1 MIVHVNPYD
10 TGFDENA
17 HVMRFSA
24 IAREIQT
31 TAQNKVTFPA
41 LKKQFGAIKQ
51 AVSIRVM
58 VPVHPDPKKRPVQS
72 LGAASNDA
80 DYVMVEEEL
89 EVIEGESFDNA
100 GSLVDDAED
109 DGEDEQDPMVEFLF
123 EQIKELKTMVSC
135 LLKPTDSTAV

>member
-31 TAQNKVTFPA
+31 TAQNKVAFPT
-41 LKKQFGAIKQ
+41 LKKQLGAIKQ

-58 VPVHPDPKKRPVQS
+58 VPVHPDLKKRPVQS

-89 EVIEGESFDNA
+89 EVIEGKRCHHFA
-100 GSLVDDAED
+100 L
-109 DGEDEQDPMVEFLF
+109 
-123 EQIKELKTMVSC
+123 IC
-135 LLKPTDSTAV
+135 R

>member
-10 TGFDENA
+10 TGFDENS

-31 TAQNKVTFPA
+31 TAQNKLAFPTF
-41 LKKQFGAIKQ
+41 KKQLGAIKQ

-58 VPVHPDPKKRPVQS
+58 VPVHDTRKRPERS
-72 LGAASNDA
+72 LSAASNDA

-89 EVIEGESFDNA
+89 EVIEG
-100 GSLVDDAED
+100 LWL
-109 DGEDEQDPMVEFLF
+109 PLR
-123 EQIKELKTMVSC
+123 
-135 LLKPTDSTAV
+135 